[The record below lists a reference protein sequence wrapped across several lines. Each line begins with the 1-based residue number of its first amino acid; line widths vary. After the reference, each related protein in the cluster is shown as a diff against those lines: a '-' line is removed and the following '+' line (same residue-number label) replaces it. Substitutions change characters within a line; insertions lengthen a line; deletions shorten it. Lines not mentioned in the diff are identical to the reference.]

1 VNHDEVHDAEL
12 RAIAQG
18 LGARAAEGL
27 DVDATTRAVLERL
40 RAAPPRSRWSWRRPV
55 WLPLAA
61 ALVVV
66 LGTSLVLRAGRR
78 HPTPAAH
85 VLTAAGV
92 DLNQLSPDQLR
103 DVLGTLD
110 GPADDQTAGAGTDWD
125 DLTAPELRSL
135 LRAPPPPSPL
145 PLEG

>member
-1 VNHDEVHDAEL
+1 MNRDEVQDAEL

-61 ALVVV
+61 ALVVL
-66 LGTSLVLRAGRR
+66 LGTSLVLRGGRR
-78 HPTPAAH
+78 HPTPAAD

-103 DVLGTLD
+103 DILSTLD
-110 GPADDQTAGAGTDWD
+110 RPVDGETAGAETDWD

-135 LRAPPPPSPL
+135 LRSP

>member
-1 VNHDEVHDAEL
+1 MNRDEAHDAEL

-18 LGARAAEGL
+18 LGARAAQEL

-78 HPTPAAH
+78 HPTPAAD
-85 VLTAAGV
+85 VLTAAGL
-92 DLNQLSPDQLR
+92 DLNELSPDQLR
-103 DVLGTLD
+103 DVLGTWD

-135 LRAPPPPSPL
+135 LRSPPSPL